1 MIQAERL
8 SLSLGGALI
17 LRDLDFTLA
26 AGSVT
31 VILGANGAGK
41 SSLLSL
47 LAGDRPAS
55 AGRLTWFGRPI
66 GAWRSHDLARQ
77 RAVVPQATHLAFP
90 FTVAEVVALGRLP
103 HADLRRDA
111 GALAAVR
118 QRLRLEPLWE
128 RPFASLSGGEQ
139 QRVHFARALAQLWHP
154 PGNTPPRALLLDE
167 PTAALDLKHQVMI
180 LEEARALA
188 RTDGVTVIAILH
200 DLTLAARIA
209 DQALLLHRGRLL
221 RAGPVADVLSAAAL
235 SEAYDTPVSV
245 LRHPDSGRLLVSAA

>member
-1 MIQAERL
+1 MIRAERL
-8 SLSLGGALI
+8 SLTLGGAPI
-17 LRDLDFTLA
+17 LRNLDFTLT

-47 LAGDRPAS
+47 LAGERPAS
-55 AGRLTWFGRPI
+55 GGTLAWFGRPI
-66 GAWRSHDLARQ
+66 GAWRPRDLARQ

-103 HADLRRDA
+103 HADPRRDS
-111 GALAAVR
+111 GALAAIR
-118 QRLRLEPLWE
+118 QRLRLDPLWN

-139 QRVHFARALAQLWHP
+139 QRVHFARALVQLWHP
-154 PGNTPPRALLLDE
+154 PGETPPCALLLDE

-180 LEEARALA
+180 VEEACALA
-188 RTDGVTVIAILH
+188 RTEGVTVIAILH

-221 RAGPVADVLSAAAL
+221 RAGPVTEVLSADAL